1 MLSSLIHGEDL
12 FEILIEG
19 ANPYADGPLTE
30 GERTRLQ
37 GAGLDPAA
45 TEALAIGRVVK
56 GGRGVWA
63 LAGDRLVMLGM
74 RYRDSVDTLSRR
86 DITHIESE
94 TGRYGE
100 TLRLQTAQGS
110 WSMYA
115 VDPVRAGQLV
125 QQLAVRAA
133 VTTH

>member
-19 ANPYADGPLTE
+19 ANPYADGPLRE
-30 GERTRLQ
+30 GEHSRLQ

-45 TEALAIGRVVK
+45 LDAVVIGRVVK

-63 LAGDRLVMLGM
+63 LAGDRLVMLGI
-74 RYRDSVDTLSRR
+74 RYRDSVDTLSRG

-115 VDPVRAGQLV
+115 VDPARAGQLV
-125 QQLAVRAA
+125 QQLSAQPA
-133 VTTH
+133 

>member
-1 MLSSLIHGEDL
+1 MLNSLIHGEDL

-19 ANPYADGPLTE
+19 ANPYADGPLSE
-30 GERTRLQ
+30 GEQSRLK
-37 GAGLDPAA
+37 GAGLDLSALD
-45 TEALAIGRVVK
+45 ALAIGRVVK

-63 LAGDRLVMLGM
+63 LAGDRLVMLGY
-74 RYRDSVDTLSRR
+74 RYRDSVDTLARR

-100 TLRLQTAQGS
+100 TVRLNTSQGS

-115 VDPVRAGQLV
+115 VDAARAGQLV
-125 QQLAVRAA
+125 QLLGQARMAP
-133 VTTH
+133 H

>member
-1 MLSSLIHGEDL
+1 MLNSLIHGEDL

-19 ANPYADGPLTE
+19 ANPYADGPLRD
-30 GERTRLQ
+30 GEHSRLQ

-45 TEALAIGRVVK
+45 LDAVVIGRVVK

-63 LAGDRLVMLGM
+63 LAGDRLVMLGI

-86 DITHIESE
+86 DITRIESE

-115 VDPVRAGQLV
+115 VDPARAGQLV
-125 QQLAVRAA
+125 QQLSAQPA
-133 VTTH
+133 

>member
-1 MLSSLIHGEDL
+1 MLNSLIHGEDL

-19 ANPYADGPLTE
+19 ANPYADGPLSE
-30 GERTRLQ
+30 GEQSRLT
-37 GAGLDPAA
+37 GAGLDLSALD
-45 TEALAIGRVVK
+45 ALAIGRVVK

-63 LAGDRLVMLGM
+63 LAGDRLVMLGY
-74 RYRDSVDTLSRR
+74 RYRDSVDTLTRR

-100 TLRLQTAQGS
+100 TVRLNTSQGS

-115 VDPVRAGQLV
+115 VDAARAGQLV
-125 QQLAVRAA
+125 QLLDQARMAP
-133 VTTH
+133 H

>member
-1 MLSSLIHGEDL
+1 MLNSLIHGEDL

-45 TEALAIGRVVK
+45 LDAVVIGRVVK
-56 GGRGVWA
+56 GGRGVWV

-115 VDPVRAGQLV
+115 VDPARAGQLV
-125 QQLAVRAA
+125 QQLSAQPA
-133 VTTH
+133 

>member
-1 MLSSLIHGEDL
+1 MLNSLIHGEDL

-19 ANPYADGPLTE
+19 ANPYADGPLSE
-30 GERTRLQ
+30 GEQSRVK
-37 GAGLDPAA
+37 GAGLDLTALD
-45 TEALAIGRVVK
+45 ALAIGRVVK

-63 LAGDRLVMLGM
+63 LAGDRLVMLGY
-74 RYRDSVDTLSRR
+74 RYRDSVDTLTRR

-100 TLRLQTAQGS
+100 TVRLQTAQGS

-115 VDPVRAGQLV
+115 VDATRAGLLV
-125 QQLAVRAA
+125 QQLGQARMAP
-133 VTTH
+133 H

>member
-1 MLSSLIHGEDL
+1 MLNSLIHGEDL

-19 ANPYADGPLTE
+19 ANPYADGPLRE
-30 GERTRLQ
+30 GEHSRLQ

-45 TEALAIGRVVK
+45 LDAVVIGRVVK

-63 LAGDRLVMLGM
+63 LAGDRLVMLGI
-74 RYRDSVDTLSRR
+74 RYCDSVDTLSRR

-100 TLRLQTAQGS
+100 TLRLQTAQGN

-115 VDPVRAGQLV
+115 VDPARAGQLL
-125 QQLAVRAA
+125 QQLSAQPA
-133 VTTH
+133 